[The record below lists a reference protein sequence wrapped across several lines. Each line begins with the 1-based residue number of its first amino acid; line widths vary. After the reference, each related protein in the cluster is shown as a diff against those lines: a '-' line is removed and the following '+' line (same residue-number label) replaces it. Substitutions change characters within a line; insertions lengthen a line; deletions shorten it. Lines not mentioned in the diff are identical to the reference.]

1 MMLNKIILASRNP
14 HKIAEMKAILAD
26 LGIELISALDVDALE
41 EVEEDQPDL
50 EGNALKKAVYVHKVT
65 GIPAVAD
72 DTGLEVDALNG
83 EPGVYSARYAGE
95 QATYEDNVGKL
106 LSEMRDKVDRKARFR
121 TVIALVYGD
130 SNHTFNGLCEGE
142 ILREPA
148 GEGGFGYDPVFL
160 PNGYQE
166 SFAQLTPEVKNRIS
180 HRGRAIQLLMQ
191 FLASQQMKKE

>member
-1 MMLNKIILASRNP
+1 MLNKIILASRNP

-26 LGIELISALDVDALE
+26 LGIELLSALDVEELE

-50 EGNALKKAVYVHKVT
+50 EGNALKKAMYVHQVT

-72 DTGLEVDALNG
+72 DTGLEVDALDG
-83 EPGVYSARYAGE
+83 APGVYSARYAGE
-95 QATYEDNVGKL
+95 HATYGDNVQKL
-106 LSEMRDKVDRKARFR
+106 LSEMNDTLDRKARFR
-121 TVIALVYGD
+121 TVIALVYGG
-130 SNHTFNGLCEGE
+130 SKHTFNGLCEGE

-160 PNGYQE
+160 PTGYEE
-166 SFAQLTPEVKNRIS
+166 SFAQLAPEVKNSIS

-191 FLASQQMKKE
+191 FLVSQQTKTE